1 MKLGTLKY
9 YVLGTISVVLLAFVI
24 YFHHDS
30 NVVSDFWNK
39 NGTPQLASVSFLPGS
54 IWESPPNNGISPAN
68 IVHFEAERMGNET
81 VLIWDATDELSLVGF
96 QVERS
101 CGDQPFERIGWV
113 YSREISHKPNYD
125 FSDRSAYFD
134 ESCLYRLKMV
144 DFDGESAY
152 SPAVQVP
159 GAKF

>member
-1 MKLGTLKY
+1 MKLRTLKY
-9 YVLGTISVVLLAFVI
+9 FVLGTVTAVLLAFVI
-24 YFHHDS
+24 YSHQDS
-30 NVVSDFWNK
+30 KEVSGLWNK
-39 NGTPQLASVSFLPGS
+39 NGTPQLASLSILPQS
-54 IWESPPNNGISPAN
+54 TWHSPPDNGISPAN
-68 IVHFEAERMGNET
+68 IVHFEAERMGTET
-81 VLIWDATDELSLVGF
+81 VLNWDAVDELNLVGF

-125 FSDRSAYFD
+125 FTDRSAHFD

-144 DFDGESAY
+144 DFGGESAY